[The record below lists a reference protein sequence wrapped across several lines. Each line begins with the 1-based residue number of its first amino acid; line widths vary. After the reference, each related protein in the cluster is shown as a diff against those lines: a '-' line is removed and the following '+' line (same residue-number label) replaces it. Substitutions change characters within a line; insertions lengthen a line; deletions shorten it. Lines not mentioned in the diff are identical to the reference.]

1 VTLNGQRFLVV
12 YSGVLTAAFAF
23 VVLTGA
29 ASIRKGKAS
38 FDEITVQRINVVEP
52 DGTLRMVVSNH
63 ARLPGVYHRGKESPP
78 EERPQAGMI
87 FLNDEGTEVG
97 GLIFGGRKNE
107 KGEVVDSGGSL
118 SFDRY
123 EGNQVIQLLGVD
135 DKTDRIAGLIVGD
148 NPWDSKEVHRRILVG
163 RGESGT
169 ATVALSDGQ
178 GRKRLVMQVT
188 ADGKPSLSFLDAEGK
203 VVREVLATGPAR

>member
-1 VTLNGQRFLVV
+1 LNLNGQRFLVV

-29 ASIRKGKAS
+29 ASIRKGKAR
-38 FDEITVQRINVVEP
+38 FDEITVQRLNVVEP

-63 ARLPGVYHRGKESPP
+63 ARLPGVYHRGKATPL
-78 EERPQAGMI
+78 ERPQAGML

-123 EGNQVIQLLGVD
+123 EGNQVVQLLGVD
-135 DKTDRIAGLIVGD
+135 DKSDRIAGLVVVD

-163 RGESGT
+163 RGDSGT
-169 ATVALSDGQ
+169 ATVALSDAQ

-188 ADGKPSLSFLDAEGK
+188 ADGKPSLSFLNAEGK
-203 VVREVLATGPAR
+203 VVREVLATDPGR